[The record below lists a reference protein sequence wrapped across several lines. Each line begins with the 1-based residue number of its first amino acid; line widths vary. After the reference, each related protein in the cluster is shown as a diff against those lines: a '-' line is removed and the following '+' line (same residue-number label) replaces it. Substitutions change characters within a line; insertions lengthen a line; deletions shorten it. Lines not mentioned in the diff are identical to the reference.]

1 MSSDIS
7 VRMKLNDD
15 VTPKLKKVA
24 AAGNEVANQ
33 LKTA

>member
-24 AAGNEVANQ
+24 AAGKEDSR
-33 LKTA
+33 TEH